1 MRKKLLFLPLISLV
15 LCLSPFSQAQ
25 LWSGLIS
32 SGRAIDWS
40 KVGIPGGIPNRTT
53 VCTTLN
59 PGATAAQINS
69 AISSCSAGQVV
80 LLNAGTYNLSSGIV
94 FAGNSNVTLRGAG
107 ANKTFLV
114 FTGGTG
120 CHGQQADVCIDGTDT
135 NWGGGPSNTANWT
148 AGYSKGTTQ
157 ITLSSTS
164 HLQVGNFL
172 ILDQTNDPTDTGS
185 IYVCSYG
192 PQGGVGQTPYCAGE
206 LPSGGGRS
214 DRDQEQIVTVTAI
227 SGSNVTISPGLY
239 MPNWSASKSPQ
250 AWWPTSPIL
259 SSGIEDLSLD
269 HTNSSIDSAGAGVVI
284 FNGLGCW
291 VKGIR
296 SLNSPRSHVRF
307 YISPRSVVRD
317 SYFYGTRNAASQSY
331 GVEDYPS
338 SDSLIEN
345 NIFEHVTAPQMMN
358 GAASGD
364 VIGYNFSINDYYGVS
379 ANFLQQS
386 AWMHSGGIDNILLES
401 NDGAGLASDLIHG
414 THQFLTAFRNR
425 WTGWETGKASSTN
438 PIAMRSYSRY
448 YNLIGN
454 VLGQPGYHT
463 AYQALQATNDHA
475 IFWFGQGSGGVP
487 NDPLVATTVMRW
499 GNYDTATSVAH
510 FDVTEIPSTL
520 GTLLN
525 AVPGS
530 QSLPASL
537 YLSSKPSWWG
547 STPWPAIGP
556 DVTGGDGPGGHSYD
570 IPAKAC
576 YLNTMGGPSDGS
588 GSALSFNASSC
599 YGSGGGSST
608 PSTPPAAPTN
618 LTATPN

>member
-1 MRKKLLFLPLISLV
+1 MRKKLLFLPLISVV
-15 LCLSPFSQAQ
+15 LCFSPLCQAQ
-25 LWSGLIS
+25 LWSGLIN

-53 VCTTLN
+53 ICTTLN
-59 PGATAAQINS
+59 PGATASQINS

-80 LLNAGTYNLSSGIV
+80 FLSAGTYNLSSGIV
-94 FAGNSNVTLRGAG
+94 FSGNSNVTLRGAG

-192 PQGGVGQTPYCAGE
+192 PQGGVGQAPYCAGE

-259 SSGIEDLSLD
+259 SSGIEDMSLD

-386 AWMHSGGIDNILLES
+386 AWMHSGGIDNILLEG

-463 AYQALQATNDHA
+463 AYEASQSTNDHA

-530 QSLPASL
+530 QSLPTSL

-556 DVTGGDGPGGHSYD
+556 DVSGGDGPGGHSYS

-576 YLNTMGGPSDGS
+576 YLSTMGGPSDGS
-588 GSALSFNASSC
+588 GSALTFNASSC
-599 YGSGGGSST
+599 YGSGASST
-608 PSTPPAAPTN
+608 PSAPPAAPTN